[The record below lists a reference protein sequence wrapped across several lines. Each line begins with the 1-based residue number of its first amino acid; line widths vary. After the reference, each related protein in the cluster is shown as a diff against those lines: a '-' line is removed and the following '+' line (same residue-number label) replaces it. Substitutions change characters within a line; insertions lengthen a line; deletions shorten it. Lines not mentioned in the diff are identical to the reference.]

1 MMDDEVFEVV
11 IEARS
16 VDGERR
22 WARTGTAPLG
32 SLELLRAAATAGA
45 SAAPSM
51 PSAPQTS
58 PNMRWRPGSTEAA
71 VLYRAG
77 DAMAYLKG
85 SVKR

>member
-1 MMDDEVFEVV
+1 MNGGEVFEVV

-45 SAAPSM
+45 IAYSDWSEALM
-51 PSAPQTS
+51 TS
-58 PNMRWRPGSTEAA
+58 RALLRRPGSTEGA
-71 VLYRAG
+71 VLYSAG
-77 DAMAYLKG
+77 EAMAYWKG
-85 SVKR
+85 RGGA

>member
-1 MMDDEVFEVV
+1 MNGGEVFEVV

-22 WARTGTAPLG
+22 WARTGTAPRG

-45 SAAPSM
+45 IAYSDWSEAMCS
-51 PSAPQTS
+51 S
-58 PNMRWRPGSTEAA
+58 RVLLRRPGSAEGA

-77 DAMAYLKG
+77 DAMAYWKG
-85 SVKR
+85 SGKP

>member
-1 MMDDEVFEVV
+1 MMDDEVFEVL
-11 IEARS
+11 IEARG

-45 SAAPSM
+45 IAYSDWSEALMAS
-51 PSAPQTS
+51 TVLL
-58 PNMRWRPGSTEAA
+58 RRPGSIGAA

-77 DAMAYLKG
+77 DAMAYWKG
-85 SVKR
+85 SGKP

>member
-1 MMDDEVFEVV
+1 MMGDEVFEVV
-11 IEARS
+11 IEARG

-45 SAAPSM
+45 IAYSDWSEALMSAKVLL
-51 PSAPQTS
+51 
-58 PNMRWRPGSTEAA
+58 RRPGSTEVT
-71 VLYRAG
+71 VLYRAW

-85 SVKR
+85 SGKP

>member
-1 MMDDEVFEVV
+1 MTDDEVFEVV

-45 SAAPSM
+45 IAYSDWSEALM
-51 PSAPQTS
+51 TS
-58 PNMRWRPGSTEAA
+58 RVLLRRPGSAEGA
-71 VLYRAG
+71 VLYSAG
-77 DAMAYLKG
+77 EAMAYWKG
-85 SVKR
+85 RGGA

>member
-1 MMDDEVFEVV
+1 MNGGEVFEVV

-45 SAAPSM
+45 IAYSDWSEALM
-51 PSAPQTS
+51 TS
-58 PNMRWRPGSTEAA
+58 RVLLRRPGSAEGA
-71 VLYRAG
+71 VLYSAG
-77 DAMAYLKG
+77 EAMAYWKG
-85 SVKR
+85 RAGA